1 MPNTSTLEENKLT
14 PTIED
19 IRADYEEVVALL
31 QDVTD
36 IEELRRIA
44 KRERLTIE
52 INGMEDYDGNWEQIS
67 EIEYIRVNAF
77 HWLDYIYFWY
87 DGVKKVYFDVW
98 SEDAFEDFITDITI
112 ENLETA
118 YEKGI
123 EWLNSISK

>member
-14 PTIED
+14 PTIEE
-19 IRADYEEVVALL
+19 IKADYEEVVALL

-67 EIEYIRVNAF
+67 EIEYVRVDAF
-77 HWLDYIYFWY
+77 HWLDY
-87 DGVKKVYFDVW
+87 VYFGMTV
-98 SEDAFEDFITDITI
+98 IKKYILMYGQKMPLKI
-112 ENLETA
+112 L
-118 YEKGI
+118 
-123 EWLNSISK
+123 